1 MKKREGVIYYPVFLN
16 VKGKK
21 CIIVGGG
28 DVALRKTEVLLQH
41 GAKVE
46 VVSPELCPELAELGQ
61 SGEINTASREYK
73 AGDLKNAF
81 VAIAATDN
89 GEINRRV
96 VVEARRRAV
105 LVNVVD
111 DAENS
116 DFIIPSYIRRGDVA
130 IAISTSGKSP
140 ALARKIRSRLEKE
153 LGDEYALLAD
163 LIGEVRDEVRQQK
176 VKIGSQSWQ
185 AALDI
190 DRLLELLRKGE
201 KERARAT
208 LLSNLKIEKWQ
219 FHSSKGKQDR

>member
-1 MKKREGVIYYPVFLN
+1 MKKREGIIYYPIFLN

-21 CIIVGGG
+21 CIVVGGG
-28 DVALRKTEVLLQH
+28 EVALRKTEVLLQH

-61 SGEINTASREYK
+61 SGEINTVSREYK
-73 AGDLKNAF
+73 DGDLKDAF
-81 VAIAATDN
+81 VAIAATDD

-96 VVEARRRAV
+96 VAEARRWAV